1 MSQEQA
7 LAPFAKEH
15 SDLLPPAAYPDGL
28 LQAVLW
34 ARGAYVSR
42 RFPTCLNCE
51 AAGAAAVSDGAAT
64 GSAFELGVMLP
75 LFDMLQHEAGTPIS
89 WLADG
94 SQVVFRVESA
104 VAAGA
109 ELFNNYGPKGN
120 EPLLFT
126 YGFATRSN
134 PYDTVSLT
142 LRVALAAGDGAVQE
156 ARLGP
161 FSVMRPDDR
170 QVPHAVLYTTS
181 SHTLHLKLHW

>member
-1 MSQEQA
+1 
-7 LAPFAKEH
+7 
-15 SDLLPPAAYPDGL
+15 
-28 LQAVLW
+28 
-34 ARGAYVSR
+34 
-42 RFPTCLNCE
+42 LNCE
-51 AAGAAAVSDGAAT
+51 AAGAAAVSDSAAAV
-64 GSAFELGVMLP
+64 SAFELGVMLP

-126 YGFATRSN
+126 YGFAMRSN

-142 LRVALAAGDGAVQE
+142 LRVALAGGDGAVEE

-170 QVPHAVLYTTS
+170 QVLHAVLFTKAFIYCIVNCIKAS
-181 SHTLHLKLHW
+181 S

>member
-7 LAPFAKEH
+7 LTPFAKEH
-15 SDLLPPAAYPDGL
+15 SSLLPAAAYPDGL

-42 RFPTCLNCE
+42 RFPTCLSCE
-51 AAGAAAVSDGAAT
+51 GADAAAVSDGATAD
-64 GSAFELGVMLP
+64 SAFELGVMLP

-109 ELFNNYGPKGN
+109 QLFNNYGPKGN

-134 PYDTVSLT
+134 PYDSVSLT
-142 LRVALAAGDGAVQE
+142 LRVALAAGDGAVEE

-170 QVPHAVLYTTS
+170 QVVLAVLHTTS
-181 SHTLHLKLHW
+181 LLAA